1 MNNDNDLN
9 LHSMTKC
16 RSGSATVLLT
26 ATLICSL
33 LYLENRNIT
42 IFFA

>member
-16 RSGSATVLLT
+16 RAGFATVPT

-42 IFFA
+42 MFSA

>member
-16 RSGSATVLLT
+16 QAGVTTDFCTYPNKKHNVNSEMIPA
-26 ATLICSL
+26 
-33 LYLENRNIT
+33 
-42 IFFA
+42 